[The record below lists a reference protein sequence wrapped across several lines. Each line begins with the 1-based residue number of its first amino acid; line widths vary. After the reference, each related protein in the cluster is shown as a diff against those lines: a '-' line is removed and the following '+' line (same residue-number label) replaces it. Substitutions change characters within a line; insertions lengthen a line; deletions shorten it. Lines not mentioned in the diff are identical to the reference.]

1 MATIQFLGATRTVTG
16 SKHLVEVDGYRTM
29 VDCGLFQGLK
39 ELRLRNWEPFPLDPA
54 SINSVIL
61 THAHIDHTGYLPRLA
76 RDGFDGPVYATPAT
90 VELARILLPDSA
102 RLQEE
107 DAAYANKTGASKH
120 KPALPLYTERDA
132 TEALRRMES
141 VNYHKLVRLTK
152 KLSFEFV
159 TAGHIIGSSFVL
171 FDFESLDGRRKRM
184 IMTGDLGRYNEPII
198 PDPSNVDEA
207 DYIVVESTYGDRDH
221 PDFDVKAKL
230 AEIINETARR
240 GGHILIPAFAV
251 GRTQQL
257 LYFIRELEEENRI
270 PVLPVFVDSPM
281 AASATKLYLRHTE
294 DHDLE
299 MKDLLDERRNPL
311 ATKRFNL
318 TRTIRESKNV
328 SAEEES
334 TIVISASGM
343 ATGGRILH
351 HLRKRLPDE
360 RNTVVFVGFQAAG
373 TRGRRLVDGEKEV
386 KIFGEFVPV
395 LAHIERLE
403 NLSAHADSREIL
415 RWLGGFKRAP
425 EKVFLVHG
433 EPGAQEALKDK
444 IVEKFGWRPDTVE
457 IPEYLEKFEL

>member
-1 MATIQFLGATRTVTG
+1 MATIQFLGAARAVTG
-16 SKHLVEVDGYRTM
+16 SKHLIEVDGYRTM

-54 SINSVIL
+54 SIDSVIL
-61 THAHIDHTGYLPRLA
+61 THAHIDHTGYLPKLA

-107 DAAYANKTGASKH
+107 DATYVNKIGSSKH
-120 KPALPLYTERDA
+120 HPALPLYTERDA
-132 TEALRRMES
+132 SEALRHLES
-141 VNYHKLVRLTK
+141 VNYHKWVQLTK

-171 FDFESLDGRRKRM
+171 FDFESKDGQRKRM

-198 PDPSNVDEA
+198 PDPSAVDEA
-207 DYIVVESTYGDRDH
+207 DYIVVESTYGDRNH

-230 AEIINETARR
+230 AEIINETANR
-240 GGHILIPAFAV
+240 GGHILIPAFAI

-257 LYFIRELEEENRI
+257 LYLIRELEEENRI
-270 PVLPVFVDSPM
+270 PILPVFVDSPM
-281 AASATKLYLRHTE
+281 AVSATKLYLRHKE
-294 DHDLE
+294 DHDLD
-299 MKDLLDERRNPL
+299 MKDLMDERKNPL

-318 TRTIRESKNV
+318 ARTVQESKNV
-328 SAEEES
+328 SAEEAS

-360 RNTVVFVGFQAAG
+360 RNTVIFVGFQPEG
-373 TRGRRLVDGEKEV
+373 TRGRRLIDGAREV
-386 KIFGEFVPV
+386 KIFGEFTP
-395 LAHIERLE
+395 ARARIERLE

-425 EKVFLVHG
+425 ETVFLVHG
-433 EPGAQEALKDK
+433 EPSAQEALKAK
-444 IVEKFGWRPDTVE
+444 IVETFGWRVE
-457 IPEYLEKFEL
+457 IPEHLQKFEL